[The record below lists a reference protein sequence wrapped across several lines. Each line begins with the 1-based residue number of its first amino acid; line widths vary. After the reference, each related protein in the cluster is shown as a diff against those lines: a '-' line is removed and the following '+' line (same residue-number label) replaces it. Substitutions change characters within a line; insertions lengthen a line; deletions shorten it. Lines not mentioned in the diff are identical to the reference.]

1 MNDEELGEVLRAVL
15 AAADPVPQASLQ
27 AAYESIGW
35 RDPDTELALL
45 DSEPTLQLAH
55 LRGRP
60 ARLLTFRVGDLVI
73 DLEISDEDGQ
83 VRLLGQLD
91 PPQAADVAVQSASA
105 SRTLQADNQG
115 RFTVEGLP
123 DGWMRVLV
131 ASGKAEGER
140 VTTEWFRP

>member
-15 AAADPVPQASLQ
+15 AAADPVPQAALQ

-35 RDPDTELALL
+35 RDPDSQLALL
-45 DSEPTLQLAH
+45 DSDPMLQPAH

-60 ARLLTFRVGDLVI
+60 SRLLTFRTGSIVI
-73 DLEISDEDGQ
+73 DLEVSEADGQ

-91 PPQAADVAVQSASA
+91 PPQAADVVVQSASG
-105 SRTLQADNQG
+105 SRDLQADNQG
-115 RFTVEGLP
+115 RFAAEGLP

-131 ASGKAEGER
+131 ASGNAEGAR